1 MHCSGFPFVYN
12 RRRLIYDSVDIPSV
26 TASPQDL
33 IYVLGSIIESAF
45 FLRGSI
51 GGLELSFEVRFC
63 PKTGECDCFTIG
75 GLTFTATEL

>member
-33 IYVLGSIIESAF
+33 IYVLGSIIGSAF

-51 GGLELSFEVRFC
+51 GGLELSFDVIDSAQRQVNVIALQLE
-63 PKTGECDCFTIG
+63 
-75 GLTFTATEL
+75 A

>member
-51 GGLELSFEVRFC
+51 GGLELSFDVIDSAQRQVNVIALQLE
-63 PKTGECDCFTIG
+63 
-75 GLTFTATEL
+75 A

>member
-45 FLRGSI
+45 F
-51 GGLELSFEVRFC
+51 GGVQLVDLSCHLKSDFAQRQVNVIALQLE
-63 PKTGECDCFTIG
+63 
-75 GLTFTATEL
+75 A